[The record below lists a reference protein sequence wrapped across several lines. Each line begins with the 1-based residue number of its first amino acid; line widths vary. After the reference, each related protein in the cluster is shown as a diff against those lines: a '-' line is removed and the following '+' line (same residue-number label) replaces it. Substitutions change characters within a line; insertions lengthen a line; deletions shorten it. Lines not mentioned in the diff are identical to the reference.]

1 MENVDFTDL
10 EATLSGV
17 DARLLSRVRF
27 ASLPA
32 NRSPWAIDV
41 L

>member
-17 DARLLSRVRF
+17 DARRLSRVRF
-27 ASLPA
+27 ASLPE
-32 NRSPWAIDV
+32 NRSPWAIGV
-41 L
+41 H